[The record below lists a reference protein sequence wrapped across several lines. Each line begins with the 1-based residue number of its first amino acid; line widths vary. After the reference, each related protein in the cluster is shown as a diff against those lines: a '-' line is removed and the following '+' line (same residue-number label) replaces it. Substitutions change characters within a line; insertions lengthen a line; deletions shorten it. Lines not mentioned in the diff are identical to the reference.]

1 MSKRISKYK
10 GTRYIA
16 QTLRKYYESAYPSY
30 TAALPKAREIKAQL
44 DSLKQPVQVK
54 NIKALLR
61 TGKTG
66 RKAGPEIDPKLLQV
80 SYYFE
85 LVDYPVY
92 IARCSNELWFK
103 SKLFAPGVPDIQGGS
118 LPDYEKY
125 FASFVN
131 YVNSMAALS
140 DPEEKRYDTEWN
152 VKCTVPKF
160 NRSKKRW
167 ESEILSIDANENE
180 YNYGFDPKKPTKEP
194 KDLILT
200 KGEAT
205 TEQIT
210 RLPEEKPQ
218 EVKGT
223 PETAQIKPQGEERI
237 KQIRALIA
245 DLRQDVKDGLITK
258 EFYQQEVAKL
268 TSKLENGG
276 EV

>member
-1 MSKRISKYK
+1 MSKRKSKYK
-10 GTRYIA
+10 GIRYIA
-16 QTLRKYYESAYPSY
+16 QTLKKYYESAYPSY
-30 TAALPKAREIKAQL
+30 SAALPKAREIKAQL

-54 NIKALLR
+54 NIRSLLR
-61 TGKTG
+61 IRKTG
-66 RKAGPEIDPKLLQV
+66 RKAGPEIDPKLLQA

-92 IARCSNELWFK
+92 IARCSNEIWFK
-103 SKLFAPGVPDIQGGS
+103 SKLFPSGAGEIQGGS

-125 FASFVN
+125 FAQFVN

-167 ESEILSIDANENE
+167 ESEILSIDANGNE

-200 KGEAT
+200 AGEAE
-205 TEQIT
+205 TERIAQT
-210 RLPEEKPQ
+210 PKEKPE

-223 PETAQIKPQGEERI
+223 PETAQVKPQSEERI
-237 KQIRALIA
+237 KQIRGLIA
-245 DLRQDVKDGLITK
+245 DLRQDAKDGLITK

-268 TSKLENGG
+268 TSKLETGG